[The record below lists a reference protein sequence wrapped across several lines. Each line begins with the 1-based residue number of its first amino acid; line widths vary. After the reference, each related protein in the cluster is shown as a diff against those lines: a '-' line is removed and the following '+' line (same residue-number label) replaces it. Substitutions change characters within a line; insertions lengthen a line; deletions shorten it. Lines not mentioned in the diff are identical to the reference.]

1 MAWFRQRWWDPA
13 NDFGQVSVAS
23 ILLGFY
29 DMTCGGIRS
38 ATASFPLVQF
48 GQSHLS
54 NFCHSSTDWFKGN
67 TYRKPWFLHFLPS
80 NLMGMMGSPVST
92 FHNFPIIQVCEK
104 TIMLTYS
111 KSMTYIDTLEIFHR
125 FSICFEHFGMT
136 LIPSSKHTLM
146 LWSEVLAQSLGP
158 VRQFWQWLLWK
169 DSKTIPENRKNVAE

>member
-54 NFCHSSTDWFKGN
+54 NFCQSSTDWFKGN

-80 NLMGMMGSPVST
+80 
-92 FHNFPIIQVCEK
+92 IIGVYCRFSQQQCILGLTLVPGNES
-104 TIMLTYS
+104 LTY
-111 KSMTYIDTLEIFHR
+111 KDL
-125 FSICFEHFGMT
+125 
-136 LIPSSKHTLM
+136 
-146 LWSEVLAQSLGP
+146 SLGHL
-158 VRQFWQWLLWK
+158 RSSTSMLSGDEARNWF
-169 DSKTIPENRKNVAE
+169 NRHIQEKHALTSWHHDFYMVLPSHLYTFMGIHSRICKPHL